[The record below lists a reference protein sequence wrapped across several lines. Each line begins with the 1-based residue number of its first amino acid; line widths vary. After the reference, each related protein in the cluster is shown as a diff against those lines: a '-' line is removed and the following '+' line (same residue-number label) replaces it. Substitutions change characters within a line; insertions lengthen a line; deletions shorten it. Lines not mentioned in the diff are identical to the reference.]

1 VCKVTI
7 STYEFC
13 AMFPDEETARK
24 HIELKRWQGKPTC
37 PHCGCERQ
45 QYPQKRDGKA
55 GYYLCYSCKKVYTV
69 RTGTLFERSHVP
81 LHKWLFAIYL
91 VVTARK
97 GISSLALSKVLGIR
111 QGTVWFMLQRIR
123 EACGKDEKGNGGF
136 LSGIVEVDETYI
148 GGKETNKHASKKL
161 KAGRGAVGKMAVIGM
176 KQRCGYVKAFPLPDT
191 RVKTIHAAVTRVVA
205 PGSTLCT
212 DNHSSYQGMSQ
223 YDHRVVNHSAK
234 QFVDG
239 LAHTNS
245 IESVWA
251 VLKRGFYGTYHWFS
265 KQHLNRYV
273 SEVTFRLNEGNCK
286 VHTLD
291 RIDAFLGKIQGTRLT
306 YKALIAKDS

>member
-1 VCKVTI
+1 MCKVTI
-7 STYEFC
+7 STYEFH
-13 AMFPDEETARK
+13 ARFPNEETARE
-24 HIELKRWQGKPTC
+24 HIEKKRWQGKPTC
-37 PHCGCERQ
+37 PHCGCEKQ

-55 GYYLCYSCKKVYTV
+55 GYYLCYRCKKVYTV

-97 GISSLALSKVLGIR
+97 GISSMQLSKELGIR

-123 EACGKDEKGNGGF
+123 EVCGKWDKGEGAWF
-136 LSGIVEVDETYI
+136 LSGIVEADETYI
-148 GGKETNKHASKKL
+148 GGKEANKHASKKL

-176 KQRCGYVKAFPLPDT
+176 KQRGGHVKAEQLPDT
-191 RVKTIHAAVTRVVA
+191 SAKTIQAAVTNAVA
-205 PGSTLCT
+205 PGSVLCT
-212 DNHSSYQGMSQ
+212 DDHLSYRGMSQ
-223 YDHRVVNHSAK
+223 YNHKVVNHSAK
-234 QFVDG
+234 QYAVG
-239 LAHTNS
+239 QAHTNS

-251 VLKRGFYGTYHWFS
+251 VLKRCIYGTYHRLS
-265 KQHLNRYV
+265 GKHLNRYV

-306 YKALIAKDS
+306 YKALIA